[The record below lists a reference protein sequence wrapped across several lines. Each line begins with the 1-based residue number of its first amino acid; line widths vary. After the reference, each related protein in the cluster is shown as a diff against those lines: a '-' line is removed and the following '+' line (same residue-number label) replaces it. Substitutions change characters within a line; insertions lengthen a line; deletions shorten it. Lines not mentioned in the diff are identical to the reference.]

1 MDVNKLI
8 DNWFSLD
15 EKDIDEIK
23 QNSESCLAKL
33 KEKKRELTQN
43 DIDKVI
49 EKQYLL
55 KVRELINSKFF
66 RKN

>member
-15 EKDIDEIK
+15 EKFIDEIK
-23 QNSESCLAKL
+23 QNSKSCLAKL

-43 DIDKVI
+43 DIDEVI